1 MFESGKDNIDKK
13 IKRRRE
19 VVFIILAG
27 IFLGTLAM
35 LNILGVMRMI
45 DLSFTIFGME
55 VPFIVFIGVLPYPI
69 TFLCTDFI
77 SELYGK
83 KRAATVVWVGFIL
96 NIWVLLILYIGG
108 ILPPEPNI
116 PEGSNLPPP
125 NDPDYIFFSVRNLAF
140 SATAASM
147 IAYLTAQFVDV
158 HVFHF
163 LRRITKGK
171 HLWLRN
177 NGSTLTS
184 QMVDSIAVVLI
195 TYYFSNAI
203 HIGAN
208 ENPAEKLLILIFSNY
223 LFKMVTAL
231 LDTIP
236 FYIGTYY
243 LSKYLHVKPYS
254 EYVKEQ
260 IAKGEE
266 VQNDQF

>member
-1 MFESGKDNIDKK
+1 MFDSSTDNIDKK

-19 VVFIILAG
+19 VVFIVLAG
-27 IFLGTLAM
+27 IFLGSLAM
-35 LNILGVMRMI
+35 LNILGVTRLL
-45 DLSFTIFGME
+45 DLSFNIFGFE
-55 VPFIVFIGVLPYPI
+55 IPFIVFVGVLPYPI

-83 KRAATVVWVGFIL
+83 KRAATVVWVGFII
-96 NIWVLLILYIGG
+96 NIWVLFILWLGG
-108 ILPPEPNI
+108 VLPPS
-116 PEGSNLPPP
+116 PEIVEGTNLPATD
-125 NDPDYIFFSVRNLAF
+125 NPDFVFFRVRQLAF

-158 HVFHF
+158 QVFHF

-195 TYYFSNAI
+195 TYYSNAI
-203 HIGAN
+203 YIAEG
-208 ENPAEKLLILIFSNY
+208 ENVTEKLLILVFSNY
-223 LFKMVTAL
+223 IFKMVSAL
-231 LDTIP
+231 IDTIP

-254 EYVKEQ
+254 EYIKEK
-260 IAKGEE
+260 ALKGEDIKDE
-266 VQNDQF
+266 QF